1 MMIEHVPLGRIAL
14 LVAHSKRLDE
24 ADVPTEFSGKN
35 IIRKGPKSRR
45 IAYILGKPQTATY
58 VI

>member
-1 MMIEHVPLGRIAL
+1 MLIEHVPLGRIAL

-24 ADVPTEFSGKN
+24 TDWPIQIPGNE
-35 IIRKGPKSRR
+35 IIGKGPKSRKL
-45 IAYILGKPQTATY
+45 AYILGTPKTATY